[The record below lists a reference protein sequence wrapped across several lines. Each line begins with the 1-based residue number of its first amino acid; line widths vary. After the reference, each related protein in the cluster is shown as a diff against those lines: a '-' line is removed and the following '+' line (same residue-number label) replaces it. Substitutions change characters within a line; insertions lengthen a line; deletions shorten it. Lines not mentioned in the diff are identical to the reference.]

1 MVQLRDGTCLL
12 PIRIAPD
19 SGKSHLTMLK
29 EMDEAKKEERVLPA
43 CAVHANKVP
52 RELMEASVG
61 QFKGR

>member
-1 MVQLRDGTCLL
+1 M
-12 PIRIAPD
+12 
-19 SGKSHLTMLK
+19 MLK